1 MTRSTQLLG
10 FRSSYPPTTK
20 REQPITEVKLR
31 ESYGS
36 VPSALLLILKSHSRP
51 ASATLSLLQN
61 SFPPYHDPAFPF
73 NLSQANFPL
82 DLSVTAL
89 QKALAKPSPGFF
101 PTLLILFDCEKC
113 TAPLCWRSPSSL
125 LLLHSLM
132 ISLNGISAAARPPS
146 EQ

>member
-1 MTRSTQLLG
+1 
-10 FRSSYPPTTK
+10 
-20 REQPITEVKLR
+20 
-31 ESYGS
+31 

-51 ASATLSLLQN
+51 ASATLSLLQI
-61 SFPPYHDPAFPF
+61 SFPSYHDPRLPF
-73 NLSQANFPL
+73 TLSQAIFPL

-89 QKALAKPSPGFF
+89 QKALAKPNPGFF
-101 PTLLILFDCEKC
+101 PILLLILFDCEKC

-132 ISLNGISAAARPPS
+132 ISLNGTPAAARPPS